1 MSRQIIE
8 GKSVSETVTL
18 AFSFLSHL
26 ATGETISSASTTAT
40 VYSGTDASPSSLI
53 SGAASISGSTV
64 SQKVIGGTLG
74 VTYTLACSAT
84 TSLGQV
90 VVLSG
95 FLVIVPAI

>member
-74 VTYTLACSAT
+74 VTYILVCSAV
-84 TSLGQV
+84 TSLGQT
-90 VVLSG
+90 LQISG
-95 FLVIVPAI
+95 YLVIVP

>member
-1 MSRQIIE
+1 MSRVIFD
-8 GKSVSETVTL
+8 GKLSGEIVTL

-26 ATGETISSASTTAT
+26 ATGETISSAVTTAT

-74 VTYTLACSAT
+74 VTYILVCSAV
-84 TSLGQV
+84 TSLGQT
-90 VVLSG
+90 LQISG
-95 FLVIVPAI
+95 YLVIVP

>member
-64 SQKVIGGTLG
+64 SQKVTGGTLG
-74 VTYTLACSAT
+74 VTYILVCSAV
-84 TSLGQV
+84 TSLGQT
-90 VVLSG
+90 LQISG
-95 FLVIVPAI
+95 YLVIVP

>member
-8 GKSVSETVTL
+8 GKQSGETVTL

-26 ATGETISSASTTAT
+26 ATSETISSASTTAT

-53 SGAASISGSTV
+53 GGAPSISGSTV
-64 SQKVIGGTLG
+64 SQKIIGGTLG
-74 VTYTLACSAT
+74 VTYALVCSAT

-90 VVLSG
+90 LQISG
-95 FLVIVPAI
+95 YLVIVPNS

>member
-26 ATGETISSASTTAT
+26 ATSETISSASTTAT

-53 SGAASISGSTV
+53 SGAASISGSTD

-74 VTYTLACSAT
+74 VTYILVCSAV
-84 TSLGQV
+84 TSLGQT
-90 VVLSG
+90 LQISG
-95 FLVIVPAI
+95 YLVIVP